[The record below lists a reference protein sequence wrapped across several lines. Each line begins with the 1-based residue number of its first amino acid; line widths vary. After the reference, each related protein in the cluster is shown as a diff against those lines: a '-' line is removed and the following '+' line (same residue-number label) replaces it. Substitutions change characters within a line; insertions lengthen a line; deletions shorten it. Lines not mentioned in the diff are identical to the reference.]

1 MHLDN
6 VEHLNLRFWKKLYL
20 KRSLN
25 KRSGAFPTADEDY
38 DRSRRREVTLVTG
51 WMICCS
57 CR

>member
-6 VEHLNLRFWKKLYL
+6 GEHLNLRFWKKLYL

-25 KRSGAFPTADEDY
+25 KRSGTFPEADENY
-38 DRSRRREVTLVTG
+38 DRSRRREVTLATG
-51 WMICCS
+51 WMTS